1 MRDDLPMIVTL
12 NAQSAPLSASSD
24 GQVFAVNQTQNRFR
38 AFARR
43 LSFQPDAKYIRARCG
58 PMKEHM
64 LDPGG
69 NAKIDDVLAKEWK
82 ERVGTPRRGRMAI
95 GYDITFSRVGG
106 AEPPTR
112 RAFDVLSPSNVRH
125 GRGFVVE
132 PTGWLLPNADLPLIC
147 TVGVA
152 KSDDP
157 ASVDTHIYCANVATE
172 RYELTS
178 HGSSITTYDGTT
190 DQLMA
195 PANRSCEAGVNGGE
209 IVKIGEVARWEWY
222 HAVVIDVIF
231 KRGGR
236 AVVWQDYDLAQVS
249 PVKHILPQV
258 GIAKVVLPRSWA
270 LPQ

>member
-132 PTGWLLPNADLPLIC
+132 PTGWLLPNADLGLIAAATQAVFTEQIISRAWRLEWLRSNC
-147 TVGVA
+147 ERIFEEVRQSFSSGAAGDQFRAAIGTTTLRSTA
-152 KSDDP
+152 F
-157 ASVDTHIYCANVATE
+157 SVDTEGANVRFTG
-172 RYELTS
+172 RGYG
-178 HGSSITTYDGTT
+178 HGVGMCQWGAVGRARAGQDAGTILRTYFPGAD
-190 DQLMA
+190 
-195 PANRSCEAGVNGGE
+195 
-209 IVKIGEVARWEWY
+209 VARWY
-222 HAVVIDVIF
+222 
-231 KRGGR
+231 
-236 AVVWQDYDLAQVS
+236 
-249 PVKHILPQV
+249 
-258 GIAKVVLPRSWA
+258 
-270 LPQ
+270 